1 MYFIIQCAKE
11 ARACI
16 ETRANTSSALC
27 DSTLY
32 FHSAIGLGENNC
44 ILIIQATLSLQ
55 WLIGFGMVCCQ
66 AGQIF
71 QMDQHYFKVIE

>member
-44 ILIIQATLSLQ
+44 ILIIQATA
-55 WLIGFGMVCCQ
+55 WFVVKR
-66 AGQIF
+66 
-71 QMDQHYFKVIE
+71 DKYFKWISIISRLSSRGIYSKL